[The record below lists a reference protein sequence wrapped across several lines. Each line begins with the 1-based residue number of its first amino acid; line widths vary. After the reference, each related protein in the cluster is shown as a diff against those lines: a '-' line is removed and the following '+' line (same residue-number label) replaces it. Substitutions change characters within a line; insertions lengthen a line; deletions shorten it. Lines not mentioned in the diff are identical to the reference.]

1 MDSMKEIQTK
11 FNIMKKLMIYL
22 KGCLIGMIAEYCF
35 RVEFGY
41 LQGFILSALI
51 IGMII
56 DVVQDWRK

>member
-1 MDSMKEIQTK
+1 
-11 FNIMKKLMIYL
+11 MKKLMVYL
-22 KGCLIGMIAEYCF
+22 KGGLIGMITEYCF

-51 IGMII
+51 ISMII